1 MIKKIVLI
9 ISSLFLLSPAVAFCG
24 WREKAALW
32 AYFDAL
38 SKGSVKQVGAL
49 LSANFEYLFYRNN
62 KLIKLGRNDEL
73 KSLERLFKDVP
84 SNTFDLPDLFAED
97 KKDRDK
103 LELKDWNKFKIIL
116 TIVFEDS
123 PKVYTDSFFRGAM
136 LEINETLI
144 VTVDDDNKISKIVEV
159 KDARRKNKLSFGYLK
174 AIHVK
179 ELESRSR
186 DANGP
191 VTQGSPVEGDLISEL
206 FDKNN
211 HELLLMSIQKDSP
224 DGGIRETFYW
234 PNKRGIENFE

>member
-9 ISSLFLLSPAVAFCG
+9 ISSLFLLSPTAALCG

-38 SKGSVKQVGAL
+38 SKGSVKELDAL
-49 LSANFEYLFYRNN
+49 LSADFEYHYFNNN
-62 KLIKLGRNDEL
+62 KLIKLSRNDEL
-73 KSLERLFKDVP
+73 KSLDRLFKDVP

-103 LELKDWNKFKIIL
+103 LELKDWNRFKIIL

-144 VTVDDDNKISKIVEV
+144 VTVDDDHKISKIVEM
-159 KDARRKNKLSFGYLK
+159 KDPGRKNKLSFGYLK
-174 AIHVK
+174 AIYVK
-179 ELESRSR
+179 ELESRSK

-191 VTQGSPVEGDLISEL
+191 LMHGSIVKGDVISEL

-211 HELLLMSIQKDSP
+211 HELLLMSIQKEVP
-224 DGGIRETFYW
+224 DGGIRESCYW
-234 PNKRGIENFE
+234 PNKKLIENFE